1 MCYHAARQARCPEGQ
16 FDWSACARLVPAKIS
31 VGRWSALSMAFAVA
45 GCAASMVSRANRA
58 ARNRSVFFVLAA
70 ASLLIISRTVL
81 VVASVFDPVDDGINL
96 NTPLSG
102 IMAALLSKQ

>member
-1 MCYHAARQARCPEGQ
+1 MCHHAARQVRYLKLSSIGVLAP
-16 FDWSACARLVPAKIS
+16 VIPTKIS
-31 VGRWSALSMAFAVA
+31 VDRMGQRFRRLFSVA
-45 GCAASMVSRANRA
+45 GFAASIVSRANRA
-58 ARNRSVFFVLAA
+58 ARNRSVFFALAA
-70 ASLLIISRTVL
+70 ASLPIISRTVL